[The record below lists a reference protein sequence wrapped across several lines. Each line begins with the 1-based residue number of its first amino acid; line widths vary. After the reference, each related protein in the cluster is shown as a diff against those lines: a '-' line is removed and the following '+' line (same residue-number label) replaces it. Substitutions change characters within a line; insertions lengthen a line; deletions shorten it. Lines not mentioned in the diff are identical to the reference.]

1 MKWNI
6 GSSSGQAIHLRI
18 ALWVGVW
25 TSATTGMV
33 SAEGT
38 PLKTVRV
45 ASGLVRPVFVTF
57 APGDFDRI
65 FIVQKTGQIRVMRA
79 GELLDTPFLD
89 LSERVSG
96 TTEQGLLGLAFHPN
110 YNGDSQSPG
119 FGNFFVNY
127 TKRISGDTVIA
138 RYTVSDNPDVADD
151 TTALSILPLDQPN
164 RNHNGGWIAFGP
176 DGFLYIATGDGG
188 EHFDP
193 ENRGQTITN
202 NLLGKI
208 LRIDVNGDDFPK
220 IAARNYAIPP
230 DNPFVNKEG
239 DDEIWAYGLRNP
251 WRNAFDTLTG
261 DLYIAD
267 VGEAEQE
274 EVNVQP
280 ADSTGG
286 ENYGW
291 RCMEGDA
298 CTGLSGC
305 TCNSDLLTDPIHTY
319 THDDDGSPCSIT
331 GGEVYRGS
339 AIPDLQGA
347 YFFADYCSNQIWSL
361 RYDANAVTD
370 FRDRTCELQPPGE
383 LTLRNISSFGLD
395 AAGELYIC
403 DLFGGE
409 VFKIVPA
416 TGIISSVPPTGAVD
430 ARRPFSP
437 DGTGNEGW
445 DSIELSMDVNLQC
458 LSASSFTVSQEGGKG
473 SAPEVLDIEE
483 IGPERLRVRLNRII
497 EVGAWTTI
505 THVASGTSVR
515 IGYLPGDVNGDGV
528 TAPHDILDLIDA
540 LNKVGGPVMIWS
552 QDIDRSGLFAPADL
566 LQLVDLFTGVG
577 LYDPFLGASLP
588 Q

>member
-1 MKWNI
+1 KTKN
-6 GSSSGQAIHLRI
+6 
-18 ALWVGVW
+18 
-25 TSATTGMV
+25 
-33 SAEGT
+33 T

-45 ASGLVRPVFVTF
+45 VSGLLRPVFVTF

-65 FIVQKTGQIRVMRA
+65 FIVQKTGQIRVVQA
-79 GELLDTPFLD
+79 GKLLDDPFLD

-151 TTALSILPLDQPN
+151 TTAESILPLDQPN

-193 ENRGQTITN
+193 DKRGQTITD

-361 RYDANAVTD
+361 RYDATPVTD

-416 TGIISSVPPTGAVD
+416 TGIINSVPPTGAVD

-458 LSASSFTVSQEGGKG
+458 LSAASFTVSQEGGKG

-483 IGPERLRVRLNRII
+483 IGPGRLRVRLNRII

-505 THVASGTSVR
+505 THVASGASVR